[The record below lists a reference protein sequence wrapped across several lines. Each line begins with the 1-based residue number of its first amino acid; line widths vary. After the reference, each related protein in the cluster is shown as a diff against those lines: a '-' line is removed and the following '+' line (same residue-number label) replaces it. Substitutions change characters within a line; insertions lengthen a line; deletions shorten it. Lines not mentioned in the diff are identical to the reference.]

1 MNNALLLIGGVL
13 AGKLFKKSGS
23 KSVEYLHQ
31 ISFSFTADSSDVAD
45 VILNRKN
52 QQGIVEEV
60 INNPTF
66 RNGSP
71 SNINGRIIE
80 KIIIKK
86 EPNRNWENNPKFTI
100 TLFVLS
106 DKANDN
112 LGYPDF
118 YPDLEILQG
127 WWSKVLFSLPWQ
139 YQNTDAFNSLTGKKQ
154 DMMRNALLSG
164 PVSEVSQYKQR
175 ARRPYVS
182 RSKEE
187 KRRKRFCGSYCL
199 ELYSSNVN
207 YTMRTLEYLGELVEY
222 EGCDTGKVFVSSIG
236 IPYIAY
242 KSAMK
247 SQSQL
252 RRF

>member
-13 AGKLFKKSGS
+13 AGKIFKRSGS
-23 KSVEYLHQ
+23 KSAQYLHQ

-52 QQGIVEEV
+52 QRGVIEEV
-60 INNPTF
+60 IDNPTF
-66 RNGSP
+66 RNGKP

-86 EPNRNWENNPKFTI
+86 EPNRNWEINPKFTI
-100 TLFVLS
+100 TLFVIS
-106 DKANDN
+106 DKAKDN
-112 LGYPDF
+112 LGYPDY
-118 YPDLEILQG
+118 YPDLELLQK
-127 WWSKVLFSLPWQ
+127 WWDDVLFSLPWE
-139 YQNTDAFNSLTGKKQ
+139 YQNTDAFNDLTGKKQ

-164 PVSEVSQYKQR
+164 PVSEVSRYNQR
-175 ARRPYVS
+175 ARSPYIS

-199 ELYSSNVN
+199 ELYSSNAN
-207 YTMRTLEYLGELVEY
+207 FTMRTLEYFGEMIEY
-222 EGCDTGKVFVSSIG
+222 EGCDTGKVFVSSTG

-242 KSAMK
+242 KAAMN

-252 RRF
+252 RKF